1 MTTKAPGHLAQAI
14 LEMARDLRQVGVMDE
29 PTHAKITVRHLGC
42 LSVPAAEPIAGT
54 EIRALREQA
63 QLSQAAFARYLNLT
77 TGYVSQL
84 ERGVKTPKGPVL
96 ALLNILRRNGVEVIR

>member
-1 MTTKAPGHLAQAI
+1 LAQAI
-14 LEMARDLRQVGVMDE
+14 LETAADMRQLGVMDE
-29 PTHAKITVRHLGC
+29 TTHATITARHLTQAS
-42 LSVPAAEPIAGT
+42 LPAAAPIAGS

-84 ERGVKTPKGPVL
+84 ERGVKEPKGPVL
-96 ALLNILRRNGVEVIR
+96 ALLNILRRKGVGIIL